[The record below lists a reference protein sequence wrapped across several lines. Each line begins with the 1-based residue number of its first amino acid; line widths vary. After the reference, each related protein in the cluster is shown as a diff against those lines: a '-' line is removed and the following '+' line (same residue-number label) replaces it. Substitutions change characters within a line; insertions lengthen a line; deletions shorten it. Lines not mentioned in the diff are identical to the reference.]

1 MIDFYW
7 HSTRLLPALSGTL
20 LLLAGIILLHRSWI
34 GRLRTGPL
42 PGWAL
47 TAAGLLSWTLAGHP
61 LITGPA
67 GVVWMM
73 LIALGWITLQGQWPS
88 AAVRSSRPRAGGG
101 SEATSNQTGAMGGE
115 WRAALRRML
124 VAGPLAAVSA
134 FAVSL
139 AVAVRLPGQQADQ
152 GVAGLFLVTTL
163 WAAALVWSC
172 AAVRLSRPAVGLG
185 LVTALAMLSLLTI

>member
-20 LLLAGIILLHRSWI
+20 LLLAGIILLHRSWL
-34 GRLRTGPL
+34 GRLRTGPV

-47 TAAGLLSWTLAGHP
+47 IAAGLLTWTLAGHP

-88 AAVRSSRPRAGGG
+88 AGARPSRPRAGVGG
-101 SEATSNQTGAMGGE
+101 EAVSIQTGVMGGK
-115 WRAALRRML
+115 WRSALHRTL
-124 VAGPLAAVSA
+124 VAGPLATISA

-172 AAVRLSRPAVGLG
+172 AAPRLSRPAVGLG
-185 LVTALAMLSLLTI
+185 LATVLAMLSLLTI